1 MKKGFTLI
9 ELLIVIAIIAILA
22 AIVII
27 AINPAEVGKEAR
39 DAKRM
44 QDLDSLVSAINLYLT
59 EVTYP
64 NLCFSGRG
72 CAAGGTC
79 TASTSAA
86 TIFGGSSPVV
96 CSATVTTTTIDGTGW
111 IDVQFSAST
120 IGALNSLPL
129 DPTNNASYTYA
140 YKATTSPSLNFE
152 IDTRLESVKY
162 RDNMKTDGGD
172 RNNCPSTYTENSCWY
187 EKGTNLNL

>member
-162 RDNMKTDGGD
+162 RDNMRTDGGN
-172 RNNCPSTYTENSCWY
+172 RNTCTNYTENTCWY
-187 EKGTNLNL
+187 EKGTKLDL